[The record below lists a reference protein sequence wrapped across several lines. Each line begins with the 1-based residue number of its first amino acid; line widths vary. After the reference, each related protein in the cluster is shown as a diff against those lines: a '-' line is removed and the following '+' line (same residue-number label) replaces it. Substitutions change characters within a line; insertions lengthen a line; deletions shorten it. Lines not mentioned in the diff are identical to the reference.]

1 MKGTIKIGKKAAW
14 LPPLKEALVIIIAVI
29 IISLIFAL
37 LLFGGRSDD
46 IKEIEETGQALR
58 DQKTLNSLLRAPIR
72 TSIPIIKEKGFGI
85 EIAYADLILLLSVE
99 QDNDLKD
106 KYKELLEARAE
117 FILDNAYGDGN
128 WELKINIPNNFLE
141 FGGAGGESTEAIIP
155 SYDGQLIRIYL
166 ITEQ

>member
-106 KYKELLEARAE
+106 
-117 FILDNAYGDGN
+117 
-128 WELKINIPNNFLE
+128 
-141 FGGAGGESTEAIIP
+141 
-155 SYDGQLIRIYL
+155 
-166 ITEQ
+166 